1 MFDYVDCLCIL
12 IFISAPVI
20 KSLIVKFVF
29 KKSFKEELFRKRN
42 LFNIALFISA
52 FILFRILF
60 INIYKI

>member
-42 LFNIALFISA
+42 LFNIAL
-52 FILFRILF
+52 
-60 INIYKI
+60 